1 MASQTQTK
9 KTPTAKRRTGKS
21 AAAPAQPAVRA
32 DGGPAKTP
40 ARPFAIVAIGAS
52 AGGLEALEQ
61 FLSQV
66 PAASGMAFVVIQHL
80 DPDHKGMMPELL
92 QRATAMP
99 VTQAKNRM
107 KVEPGCVY
115 VIPPKWDLSILH
127 DSLYLLE
134 PVAAR
139 GLRLPI
145 DSFFRALA
153 DDRQDNAVCV
163 ILSGMGSD
171 GALGLRAIKERGGL
185 VAVQDPASAKFNG
198 MPQSAIDTGL
208 VDIVAP
214 ATELP
219 QRIADTLRHV
229 ARGASG
235 ATRQAAETLAQ
246 KSAFDKICI
255 LLREHTGNDFSL
267 YKKSTVYRR
276 VERRMGLHQIDRIA
290 HYVHYLRENP
300 QEIEL
305 LFKELLIGV
314 TSFFRDPASWNTL
327 QTQVL
332 PQLLATYPA
341 GATLRAWVAGCST
354 GEEAYTLAMAFR
366 EVQEKLKPAGRFALQ
381 IFATDLDPDAIAKAR
396 RAVYPANIV
405 ADVTAER
412 LKHFF
417 VEEGEGYRV
426 GKDIRE
432 TVVFAT
438 QNAIM
443 DPPFTNLDLLTCR
456 NLLIYLG
463 PELQQRLLPL
473 FHYSLKPG
481 AVLML
486 GSAESIGNNTELF
499 EPVDAAARLYRRRAN
514 SLRMVDLEF
523 PSRQAPGKI
532 EVLSPAEPEPGSAN
546 LQSLADHLLLQ
557 QFSPAAVLVTAAG
570 DVLYT
575 SGRTGKYLE
584 PAAGKA
590 NWNIHVMAR
599 EGLAHELAVALPEA
613 LRSGKPVI
621 CANLRVG
628 TDGGTRIVD
637 VTVQPIEKPAAL
649 RGMVMVVFKDVDA
662 PPVEAVATGKRR
674 ARGSP
679 RVQELEHALDH
690 ARQEVQALREEMQTT
705 QEELK
710 SSNEEMQSTNE
721 ELQSTNEELTTSK
734 EEMQSLNEELQ
745 TVNVELQSK
754 VDDLSLA
761 SNDMENLLNS
771 TDMATVF
778 LDNALHLR
786 RFTNQ
791 ATRIFRLKS
800 GDVGRPLSDIVSDL
814 AYPGLATDAG
824 EVLRTLAFVEREIAT
839 ADARWY
845 QVKIMPYRTMENVI
859 AGVVITFNDIGLA
872 KKLEAELRALAG
884 KRKEAT

>member
-1 MASQTQTK
+1 MASQAQANKLSAT
-9 KTPTAKRRTGKS
+9 KRRKTKS
-21 AAAPAQPAVRA
+21 SAVPSASAKPPGVGRPAAPFP
-32 DGGPAKTP
+32 
-40 ARPFAIVAIGAS
+40 IVAIGAS

-61 FLSQV
+61 FLGNV
-66 PAASGMAFVVIQHL
+66 PAGSDMAFVVIQHL

-92 QRATAMP
+92 QRATTMP
-99 VTQAKNRM
+99 VTQARNRM

-127 DSLYLLE
+127 DCLYLLE

-153 DDRQDNAVCV
+153 DDRQDQAVCV

-185 VAVQDPASAKFNG
+185 VAVQEPASAKFNG

-219 QRIADTLRHV
+219 QRIADTLHHV
-229 ARGASG
+229 SRGG
-235 ATRQAAETLAQ
+235 AGAMRQAVETLAQ

-255 LLREHTGNDFSL
+255 LLRERTGNDFSL

-276 VERRMGLHQIDRIA
+276 VERRMGLHQIDGIA

-314 TSFFRDPASWNTL
+314 TSFFRDPASWDAL

-332 PQLLATYPA
+332 PQLLAAYPA

-366 EVQEKLKPAGRFALQ
+366 EMQQKQKPAGRFALQ

-412 LKHFF
+412 LKRYF
-417 VEEGEGYRV
+417 VEDGEGYRV
-426 GKDIRE
+426 GKEIRE

-438 QNAIM
+438 QNAVM
-443 DPPFTNLDLLTCR
+443 DPPFTNLDILTCR

-473 FHYSLKPG
+473 FHYSLKSG
-481 AVLML
+481 GILML

-499 EPVDAAARLYRRRAN
+499 EPQDAAARLYRRRDN
-514 SLRMVDLEF
+514 SLRIADLEF
-523 PSRQAPGKI
+523 PSRHAPAKI
-532 EVLSPAEPEPGSAN
+532 EALNPAEPEPGSAN

-599 EGLAHELAVALPEA
+599 EGLAYELALALPKA
-613 LRSGKPVI
+613 LRSGEPVT

-628 TDGGTRIVD
+628 TNGGTQIVD

-649 RGMVMVVFKDVDA
+649 RGMAMVVFKDIEA
-662 PPVEAVATGKRR
+662 PPVEPVAPGKRA

-679 RVQELEHALDH
+679 RVRELEHALDH
-690 ARQEVQALREEMQTT
+690 ARQEAQALREEMQTT

-791 ATRIFRLKS
+791 ATRIFRLKA

-839 ADARWY
+839 GDARWY

-859 AGVVITFNDIGLA
+859 DGVVITFNDIGVA
-872 KKLEAELRALAG
+872 KNLEAELRALAV
-884 KRKEAT
+884 KHKETT